1 MRLKEGVSF
10 SDQPEHTAQLIIVL
24 AAIDNE
30 THLKA
35 LSQLTNML
43 GDPENIQYLIN
54 AESAEQVLT
63 LIKKYSI

>member
-1 MRLKEGVSF
+1 S
-10 SDQPEHTAQLIIVL
+10 
-24 AAIDNE
+24 
-30 THLKA
+30 HLKA

>member
-1 MRLKEGVSF
+1 
-10 SDQPEHTAQLIIVL
+10 
-24 AAIDNE
+24 
-30 THLKA
+30 
-35 LSQLTNML
+35 ML